1 MHRARTLVP
10 RRVDL
15 DESREESR
23 ENGDHRS
30 VVHDRSPSLLV
41 VIVRQTETG
50 RKRPDGRKKERKGSD
65 VTAKTRIA

>member
-41 VIVRQTETG
+41 VIVRQRRGGRGQTG
-50 RKRPDGRKKERKGSD
+50 ERKKEREA
-65 VTAKTRIA
+65 T